1 MDIYEIIRRWH
12 AGQKITYIAAI
23 LKYDRKTVRHYI
35 TSAKSNGIS
44 KEQALPDKSSILKT
58 LQDITFKK
66 KSVKPSFEILLPY
79 KNEIIDL
86 VNQNRNPLIPKIS
99 FEVICDKYD
108 LTGKVSYSSFKRFY
122 NTYCSDAFHKTI
134 TCRLEHLPG
143 SLTQIDYA
151 KMGVLYDQIARKRR
165 SVYSF
170 IATLAHSRHKFIE
183 FVWAQ
188 DQKSFI
194 RSHILM
200 FDYFGGI
207 TERISID
214 NLKAGVIKPD
224 LYDPTFNR
232 LYQEIAEYYG
242 FFIDPCRIRKPKD
255 KPIVERDV
263 KSVRNQFR
271 KYAALYP
278 NLTIKHANELIRNWC
293 IHEYGQ
299 KSHGTTG
306 EKPYQVFKDIE
317 QVKLK
322 KLPLTPFQ
330 LADWKQAK
338 VHPDCYIQ
346 YQRRFYSIPY
356 QYIGKK
362 VWIKA
367 TDKVLYVY
375 FNEELIKQHL
385 ITSKGRQTDFNDF
398 PGHAQ
403 AALDDKIPTMLI
415 SKAYRVG
422 PYYKKM
428 VENLLKIHAFINLRK
443 AQGLISLID
452 SYPKNVLEKCAQ
464 YIIDKNI
471 KVNFKDFKLL
481 LHNFSL
487 YENDLSGITISD
499 QTKEFVREIDY
510 FKNS

>member
-12 AGQKITYIAAI
+12 AGQKITHIATI

-35 TSAKSNGIS
+35 YSAKSKGIC
-44 KEQALPDKSSILKT
+44 KEKALADKSHILTILK
-58 LQDITFKK
+58 DITFKK
-66 KSVKPSFEILLPY
+66 KAVKPSSKLLLPY

-86 VNQNRNPLIPKIS
+86 VSKSRNPLIPKLS
-99 FEVICDKYD
+99 FEVICEKYD
-108 LTGKVSYSSFKRFY
+108 LSGKVSYSSFKRFY
-122 NTYCSDAFHKTI
+122 NIYCSDALVKTI
-134 TCRLEHLPG
+134 TCRLEHSAG
-143 SLTQIDYA
+143 SLIQIDYA
-151 KMGVLYDQIARKRR
+151 KMGILYDEIAKKKRT
-165 SVYSF
+165 VYSF
-170 IATLAHSRHKFIE
+170 IATLAHSRHKFVE

-200 FDYFGGI
+200 FNYFAGV

-224 LYDPTFNR
+224 LYDPTLNR
-232 LYQEIAEYYG
+232 LYQEVAEYYG

-263 KSVRNQFR
+263 KSIRNQFH
-271 KYAALYP
+271 KYVALYP
-278 NLTIKHANELIRNWC
+278 NLTIKSANNLIRNWC

-299 KSHGTTG
+299 KNHGTTD
-306 EKPYQVFKDIE
+306 EKPYQVFKEIE
-317 QVKLK
+317 QAKLK
-322 KLPLTPFQ
+322 KLPLTTFE

-346 YQRRFYSIPY
+346 YQKRFYSIPY
-356 QYIGKK
+356 QYVGKK

-367 TDKVLYVY
+367 TDKLLSVY

-398 PGHAQ
+398 PGHVQ
-403 AALDDKIPTMLI
+403 AALDDRIPTMLI

-422 PYYKKM
+422 PYYKQM
-428 VENLLKIHAFINLRK
+428 VTNLLKIHAFINLRK
-443 AQGLISLID
+443 AQGFVSLID
-452 SYPKNVLEKCAQ
+452 SYPKNVLEKCAK

-487 YENDLSGITISD
+487 YENDLSGIAISD
-499 QTKEFVREIDY
+499 ETKAFVRAIDY